1 MPDSNGVGSS
11 GGFSGEPFAPHT
23 TQVFGGVPSLPF
35 APSTDQVLG
44 VLDLG
49 AMPLIPHQDASQ
61 GFSGGNFPAELFAPD
76 TPQVFGVGDV
86 PSMPSGLQFLP
97 DSNGVGSSGG
107 VPGEPFAPHTAQVV
121 GGVPSLPFAPS
132 TDQVLGVGDL
142 GAMPLIPHQ
151 DASQGFSGCNFPAEP
166 FAPDTPQVL
175 GVGDVPTMPS
185 GLQCQPGTSQVFQ
198 SDDVGS
204 NFSFALGT
212 LFGDIGSLPATPV
225 AACALGH
232 ASVNAPFAEPSHPL
246 PSQCAVPK
254 LEPYSCQ
261 SYLQDSQIMH
271 IETMPPAAMQPE
283 ELQQFGPMQPSQQP
297 SQILAHQKSH
307 DFKTIVRPS
316 GDDDLPCKVASV
328 KLDDGHVVAAHVKEE
343 SFGNGKCNV
352 AVEWEWVRAVGAVGM
367 KTKKRGSVSLKKPR
381 TSQQRAHGS
390 SHPTN
395 NDNV

>member
-1 MPDSNGVGSS
+1 M
-11 GGFSGEPFAPHT
+11 
-23 TQVFGGVPSLPF
+23 
-35 APSTDQVLG
+35 
-44 VLDLG
+44 
-49 AMPLIPHQDASQ
+49 
-61 GFSGGNFPAELFAPD
+61 
-76 TPQVFGVGDV
+76 
-86 PSMPSGLQFLP
+86 
-97 DSNGVGSSGG
+97 
-107 VPGEPFAPHTAQVV
+107 
-121 GGVPSLPFAPS
+121 
-132 TDQVLGVGDL
+132 LGVGDL

-166 FAPDTPQVL
+166 FAPDTPQVF